1 MTNYLNREALLMRK
15 RVAMILPL
23 VLLLVLVVSQMS
35 AFAAANYPNRQVN
48 LIIQAAPGG
57 LSDLTARTVGSVAS
71 EILGVPIVYTNK
83 PGAAGAVAMSFVKSS
98 KPDGYTIGY
107 VPVELA
113 MVEALGYAQDVNPS
127 SFDLI
132 CASNIAAA
140 TITVRADS
148 GWDTVED
155 LVKWCKAN
163 PGKLRVGNSGTGS
176 VWYVAGAGWAKAAG
190 IEVNHVPF
198 DGAAPAVAAIL
209 GKHIDMVPVSEMEV
223 RSGVES
229 GELKILAVLSDERS
243 QYNPDVPTLKELGY
257 DISVSAW
264 GGFAAPKG
272 TPKEVLEVLYDAFGK
287 GVNSERFAEVTKA
300 NGYSAFYLDHE
311 DFTEFATGQY
321 EFYKKVFEELGH

>member
-1 MTNYLNREALLMRK
+1 MKK
-15 RVAMILPL
+15 RLAFVVTLS
-23 VLLLVLVVSQMS
+23 LVVMMLAGQV
-35 AFAAANYPNRQVN
+35 FAQNYPTKQIN

-71 EILGVPIVYTNK
+71 EILGVPIVFTNR
-83 PGAAGAVAMSFVKSS
+83 PGAAGAVAMSYVKESR
-98 KPDGYTIGY
+98 PDGYTIGY

-113 MVEALGYAQDVNPS
+113 MVEALGYAQDLNPS

-148 GWDTVED
+148 GWETLED
-155 LVKWCKAN
+155 LVEWCKAN

-176 VWYVAGAGWAKAAG
+176 VWYVAGASWAKAAG

-198 DGAAPAVAAIL
+198 DGAAPAVAAIM

-229 GELKILAVLSDERS
+229 GELRILAVLSDERS

-257 DISVSAW
+257 DITVAAW

-272 TPKEVLEVLYDAFGK
+272 VPAEILAVLEDAFGQ
-287 GVNSERFAEVTKA
+287 GVQSERFAEVTKA
-300 NGYSAFYLDHE
+300 NGYSAFYLNSE
-311 DFTEFATGQY
+311 DFTNFATQQY
-321 EFYKKVFEELGH
+321 EFYTELFKELGH

>member
-1 MTNYLNREALLMRK
+1 MTNYLNREGLTMRK
-15 RVAMILPL
+15 RVTMLLPL
-23 VLLLVLVVSQMS
+23 AILFVLVVSQMS
-35 AFAAANYPNRQVN
+35 ALAADYPNRQIN

-71 EILGVPIVYTNK
+71 EVLGVPIVYTNK
-83 PGAAGAVAMSFVKSS
+83 PGAAGAVAMSFVKAS
-98 KPDGYTIGY
+98 KADGYTIGY

-155 LVKWCKAN
+155 LVEWCKAN

-176 VWYVAGAGWAKAAG
+176 VWYVAGAGWAKEAG

-229 GELKILAVLSDERS
+229 GELKILAVMSNERS

-272 TPKEVLEVLYDAFGK
+272 MPKEVLEVLYDAFGK
-287 GVNSERFAEVTKA
+287 GVNSERFAEITKA
-300 NGYSAFYLDHE
+300 NGYSAFYLDSE
-311 DFTEFATGQY
+311 DFTEFATSQY
-321 EFYKKVFEELGH
+321 EFYKQVFAELGH

>member
-1 MTNYLNREALLMRK
+1 MKK
-15 RVAMILPL
+15 RLAFVVTLS
-23 VLLLVLVVSQMS
+23 LVVMLLAGQ
-35 AFAAANYPNRQVN
+35 ALAQGNFPNKQIN
-48 LIIQAAPGG
+48 LIIQASPGG
-57 LSDLTARTVGSVAS
+57 LSDLTARTVGSVAA
-71 EILGVPIVYTNK
+71 EILGVPVVFTNR
-83 PGAAGAVAMSFVKSS
+83 PGAAGAVAMSYVKESRA
-98 KPDGYTIGY
+98 DGYTIGY

-113 MVEALGYAQDVNPS
+113 MVEALGYAQDLNPS

-148 GWDTVED
+148 GWETLED
-155 LVKWCKAN
+155 LVEWCKAN

-176 VWYVAGAGWAKAAG
+176 VWYVAGASWAQAAG
-190 IEVNHVPF
+190 VEVNHVPF

-229 GELKILAVLSDERS
+229 GELRILAVLSDERS

-257 DISVSAW
+257 DITVAAW

-272 TPKEVLEVLYDAFGK
+272 LPEEVLAVLVDAFGQ
-287 GVNSERFAEVTKA
+287 GVQSERFAEVTQA
-300 NGYSAFYLDHE
+300 NGYSAFYLNSE
-311 DFTEFATGQY
+311 DFTEFATQQY
-321 EFYKKVFEELGH
+321 EFYTELFKELGH

>member
-1 MTNYLNREALLMRK
+1 MKK
-15 RVAMILPL
+15 RLAFVVTLS
-23 VLLLVLVVSQMS
+23 LVVMMLAGQV
-35 AFAAANYPNRQVN
+35 FAQNYPTKQIN

-71 EILGVPIVYTNK
+71 EILGVPIVFTNR
-83 PGAAGAVAMSFVKSS
+83 PGAAGAVAMSYVKESR
-98 KPDGYTIGY
+98 PDGYTIGY

-113 MVEALGYAQDVNPS
+113 MVEALGYAQDLNPS

-148 GWDTVED
+148 GWETLED
-155 LVKWCKAN
+155 LVEWCKAN

-176 VWYVAGAGWAKAAG
+176 VWYVAGASWAKAAG

-198 DGAAPAVAAIL
+198 DGAAPAVAAIM

-229 GELKILAVLSDERS
+229 GELRILAVLSDERS

-257 DISVSAW
+257 DITVAAW

-272 TPKEVLEVLYDAFGK
+272 VPAEILAVLEDAFGQ
-287 GVNSERFAEVTKA
+287 GVQSERFAEVTKA
-300 NGYSAFYLDHE
+300 NGYSAFYLNSE
-311 DFTEFATGQY
+311 DFTKFATQQY
-321 EFYKKVFEELGH
+321 EFYTELFKELGH

>member
-1 MTNYLNREALLMRK
+1 VKK
-15 RVAMILPL
+15 RLAFVVTLS
-23 VLLLVLVVSQMS
+23 LVVMLLAGQ
-35 AFAAANYPNRQVN
+35 ALAQGNFPNKQIN
-48 LIIQAAPGG
+48 LIIQASPGG
-57 LSDLTARTVGSVAS
+57 LSDLTARTVGSVAA
-71 EILGVPIVYTNK
+71 EILGVPVVFTNR
-83 PGAAGAVAMSFVKSS
+83 PGAAGAVAMSYVKESRA
-98 KPDGYTIGY
+98 DGYTIGY

-113 MVEALGYAQDVNPS
+113 MVEALGYAQDLNPS

-148 GWDTVED
+148 GWETLED
-155 LVKWCKAN
+155 LVEWCKAN

-176 VWYVAGAGWAKAAG
+176 VWYVAGASWAQAAG
-190 IEVNHVPF
+190 VEVNHVPF

-229 GELKILAVLSDERS
+229 GELRILAVLSDERS

-257 DISVSAW
+257 DITVAAW

-272 TPKEVLEVLYDAFGK
+272 LPEEVLAVLVDAFGQ
-287 GVNSERFAEVTKA
+287 GVQSERFAEVTQA
-300 NGYSAFYLDHE
+300 NGYSAFYLNSE
-311 DFTEFATGQY
+311 DFTEFATQQY
-321 EFYKKVFEELGH
+321 EFYTELFKELGH

>member
-1 MTNYLNREALLMRK
+1 MKK
-15 RVAMILPL
+15 RLAFVVTLS
-23 VLLLVLVVSQMS
+23 LVVMLLAGQ
-35 AFAAANYPNRQVN
+35 ALAQGNFPNKQIN
-48 LIIQAAPGG
+48 LIIQASPGG
-57 LSDLTARTVGSVAS
+57 LSDLTARTVGSVAA
-71 EILGVPIVYTNK
+71 EILGVPVVFTNR
-83 PGAAGAVAMSFVKSS
+83 PGAAGAVAMSYVKESRA
-98 KPDGYTIGY
+98 DGYTIGY

-113 MVEALGYAQDVNPS
+113 MVEALGYAQDLNPS

-148 GWDTVED
+148 GWETLED
-155 LVKWCKAN
+155 LVEWCKAN

-176 VWYVAGAGWAKAAG
+176 VWYVSAASWAQAAG
-190 IEVNHVPF
+190 VEVNHVPF

-229 GELKILAVLSDERS
+229 GELRILAVLSDERS

-257 DISVSAW
+257 DITVAAW

-272 TPKEVLEVLYDAFGK
+272 LPEEVLAVLVDAFGQ
-287 GVNSERFAEVTKA
+287 GVQSERFAEVTQA
-300 NGYSAFYLDHE
+300 NGYSAFYLNSE
-311 DFTEFATGQY
+311 DFTEFATQQY
-321 EFYKKVFEELGH
+321 EFYTELFKELGH

>member
-1 MTNYLNREALLMRK
+1 VKK
-15 RVAMILPL
+15 RLAFVVTLS
-23 VLLLVLVVSQMS
+23 LVVMMLAGQV
-35 AFAAANYPNRQVN
+35 FAQNYPTKQIN

-71 EILGVPIVYTNK
+71 EILGVPIVFTNR
-83 PGAAGAVAMSFVKSS
+83 PGAAGAVAMSYVKESR
-98 KPDGYTIGY
+98 PDGYTIGY

-113 MVEALGYAQDVNPS
+113 MVEALGYAQDLNPS

-148 GWDTVED
+148 GWETLED
-155 LVKWCKAN
+155 LVEWCKAN

-176 VWYVAGAGWAKAAG
+176 VWYVAGASWAKAAG

-198 DGAAPAVAAIL
+198 DGAAPAVAAIM

-229 GELKILAVLSDERS
+229 GELRILAVLSDERS

-257 DISVSAW
+257 DITVAAW

-272 TPKEVLEVLYDAFGK
+272 VPAEILAVLEDAFGQ
-287 GVNSERFAEVTKA
+287 GVQSERFAEVTKA
-300 NGYSAFYLDHE
+300 NGYSAFYLNSE
-311 DFTEFATGQY
+311 DFTNFATQQY
-321 EFYKKVFEELGH
+321 EFYTELFKELGH

>member
-1 MTNYLNREALLMRK
+1 LLAGQAL
-15 RVAMILPL
+15 A
-23 VLLLVLVVSQMS
+23 QGN
-35 AFAAANYPNRQVN
+35 FPNKQIN
-48 LIIQAAPGG
+48 LIIQASPGG
-57 LSDLTARTVGSVAS
+57 LSDLTARTVGSVAA
-71 EILGVPIVYTNK
+71 EILGVPVVFTNR
-83 PGAAGAVAMSFVKSS
+83 PGAAGAVAMSYVKESRA
-98 KPDGYTIGY
+98 DGYTIGY

-113 MVEALGYAQDVNPS
+113 MVEALGYAQDLNPS

-148 GWDTVED
+148 GWETLED
-155 LVKWCKAN
+155 LVEWCKAN

-176 VWYVAGAGWAKAAG
+176 VWYVAGASWAQAAG
-190 IEVNHVPF
+190 VEVNHVPF

-229 GELKILAVLSDERS
+229 GELRILAVLSDERS

-257 DISVSAW
+257 DITVAAW

-272 TPKEVLEVLYDAFGK
+272 LPEEVLAVLVDAFGQ
-287 GVNSERFAEVTKA
+287 GVQSERFAEVTQA
-300 NGYSAFYLDHE
+300 NGYSAFYLNSE
-311 DFTEFATGQY
+311 DFTEFATQQY
-321 EFYKKVFEELGH
+321 EFYTELFKELGH